1 MALLQAWKARVAAR
15 TRKQS
20 LRRARGLAGTP
31 VAVKPRADLDELGA
45 PEGPFG
51 RADVTL
57 ADVAPKRSGAESVSA

>member
-1 MALLQAWKARVAAR
+1 MALLQVWKARAAAR
-15 TRKQS
+15 ARKQS

-31 VAVKPRADLDELGA
+31 VAVMPSLDADEFGA

-57 ADVAPKRSGAESVSA
+57 ADVAPRRSAAEPVSA